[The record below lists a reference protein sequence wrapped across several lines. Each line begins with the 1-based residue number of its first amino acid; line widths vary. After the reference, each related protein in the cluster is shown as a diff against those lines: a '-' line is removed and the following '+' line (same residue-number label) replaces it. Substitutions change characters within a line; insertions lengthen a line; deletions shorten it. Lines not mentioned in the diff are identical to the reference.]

1 MRSFPCLDHQI
12 VECYSTYSQK
22 SMFENRPKSRNQ
34 QCEGSKAVFE
44 YVQYLAHVIIT
55 MRTIC
60 YCFVNRSKL
69 GRVNE
74 LIRQIQ
80 VFTVLWSILA
90 TFWKLEVYVKQCY
103 QTGHFCEKCKNS
115 KCDILSNF
123 QTLWTSVFLPVSTL
137 LENHKLCP
145 KIQFSGGFKILNL
158 NF

>member
-34 QCEGSKAVFE
+34 QCEGSKVVFE

-74 LIRQIQ
+74 LIRQFCLQFYGPFWRLFENLKFMLNSVTRQ
-80 VFTVLWSILA
+80 VIF
-90 TFWKLEVYVKQCY
+90 VKIA
-103 QTGHFCEKCKNS
+103 

-123 QTLWTSVFLPVSTL
+123 QAL
-137 LENHKLCP
+137 
-145 KIQFSGGFKILNL
+145 
-158 NF
+158 

>member
-34 QCEGSKAVFE
+34 QFE

-74 LIRQIQ
+74 LIPQLCLQFYGPFWRLFENLKFMLNSDTRQVICVKNAKIQ
-80 VFTVLWSILA
+80 NA
-90 TFWKLEVYVKQCY
+90 TF
-103 QTGHFCEKCKNS
+103 
-115 KCDILSNF
+115 
-123 QTLWTSVFLPVSTL
+123 
-137 LENHKLCP
+137 
-145 KIQFSGGFKILNL
+145 
-158 NF
+158 